1 MQCLNL
7 KGKGNCKRKIYRCTR
22 NDGIIKR
29 EEDLVKNVL
38 ALIYVALAWG
48 SAFVLIKFNEETMG
62 PLVIQAGRCTVGFL
76 ALLIISIAMKRD
88 LKGHA
93 KHWFA
98 WLVFAVLGIV
108 FLWVVT
114 ALGEEYIT
122 AGLATVM
129 VTVTPLVTFIITV
142 FILRTERF
150 SVLGVVGLLLGVV
163 GLVLV
168 VGVHNILGGS
178 SILIGALLIA
188 SGFTVFAVNG
198 IIAPRLASGTDP
210 IASSTYYTGFA
221 TVILWMIAFVFEAPL
236 KTHLTETNVAAEIV
250 MGVFSF
256 ASGFVVYYWLLN
268 KAGPFFSSMTFYL
281 IPIVGIVGGFLVFK
295 EKITLTQVVG
305 ILIVFVGVY
314 FINRVKFKSP

>member
-1 MQCLNL
+1 M
-7 KGKGNCKRKIYRCTR
+7 IR
-22 NDGIIKR
+22 NIS
-29 EEDLVKNVL
+29 
-38 ALIYVALAWG
+38 ALFYIALAWG
-48 SAFVLIKFNEETMG
+48 SAFVLIKLNEETMG

-76 ALLIISIAMKRD
+76 ALLIISLVLKRD
-88 LKGHA
+88 LAGHA

-98 WLVFAVLGIV
+98 WLVFAILGIV

-129 VTVTPLVTFIITV
+129 VTVSPLVTFIITV
-142 FILRTERF
+142 FFLRTERF
-150 SVLGVVGLLLGVV
+150 SVLGVIGLILGVA

-168 VGVHNILGGS
+168 VGIHNILGGS
-178 SILIGALLIA
+178 SILIGSLLII
-188 SGFTVFAVNG
+188 SGFSAFAING

-221 TVILWMIAFVFEAPL
+221 TVILWVIAFIFGDPMST
-236 KTHLTETNVAAEIV
+236 KLTEANIAAEIV

-268 KAGPFFSSMTFYL
+268 RTGPFFSSMTFYL
-281 IPIVGIVGGFLVFK
+281 IPIVGIVGGFLLLG
-295 EKITLTQVVG
+295 EKITMIQVG
-305 ILIVFVGVY
+305 GMLIVFVGVY
-314 FINRVKFKSP
+314 LINRVKFKKG

>member
-1 MQCLNL
+1 ML
-7 KGKGNCKRKIYRCTR
+7 R
-22 NDGIIKR
+22 NI
-29 EEDLVKNVL
+29 L
-38 ALIYVALAWG
+38 ALVYVALAWG

-62 PLVIQAGRCTVGFL
+62 PLVIQAGRCTIGFL
-76 ALLIISIAMKRD
+76 ALLIISIVMKRD
-88 LKGHA
+88 LRGHA

-98 WLVFAVLGIV
+98 FLVFAVLGIA
-108 FLWVVT
+108 FLWIVT

-129 VTVTPLVTFIITV
+129 VTVSPLVTFIITV

-150 SVLGVVGLLLGVV
+150 SVLGVTGLIVGVV

-168 VGVHNILGGS
+168 VGIHNILGGS
-178 SILIGALLIA
+178 SILIGALLLA
-188 SGFTVFAVNG
+188 SGFSVFAING
-198 IIAPRLASGTDP
+198 ITAPRLASGTDP
-210 IASSTYYTGFA
+210 IVSSTYYTGFA
-221 TVILWMIAFVFEAPL
+221 TVILWVVAFVFGDPPST
-236 KTHLTETNVAAEIV
+236 KLTDLNVTIEII

-268 KAGPFFSSMTFYL
+268 RAGAFFSSMTFYL

-305 ILIVFVGVY
+305 ILIVFAGVY
-314 FINRVKFKSP
+314 LINRVKFKKG

>member
-1 MQCLNL
+1 MA
-7 KGKGNCKRKIYRCTR
+7 
-22 NDGIIKR
+22 
-29 EEDLVKNVL
+29 KNVL
-38 ALIYVALAWG
+38 ALCYVALAWG

-62 PLVIQAGRCTVGFL
+62 PLVIQAGRCTIGFL
-76 ALLIISIAMKRD
+76 ALLIISIVMKRD
-88 LKGHA
+88 LRGHA

-98 WLVFAVLGIV
+98 FLVFAILGIS
-108 FLWVVT
+108 FLWIVT

-129 VTVTPLVTFIITV
+129 VTVSPLVTFIITV
-142 FILRTERF
+142 FILRSEKF
-150 SVLGVVGLLLGVV
+150 SVLGVAGLIGGVV

-168 VGVHNILGGS
+168 VGIHNILGGS

-188 SGFTVFAVNG
+188 SGFSVFAING
-198 IIAPRLASGTDP
+198 IIAPKLASGTDP
-210 IASSTYYTGFA
+210 IVSSAYYTGFA
-221 TVILWMIAFVFEAPL
+221 TVILWVIAFVFSHPL
-236 KTHLTETNVAAEIV
+236 STKLTDLNVSIEII

-268 KAGPFFSSMTFYL
+268 RAGAFFSSMTFYL
-281 IPIVGIVGGFLVFK
+281 IPIVGIVGGYIVFK

-314 FINRVKFKSP
+314 LINRQKFKKG